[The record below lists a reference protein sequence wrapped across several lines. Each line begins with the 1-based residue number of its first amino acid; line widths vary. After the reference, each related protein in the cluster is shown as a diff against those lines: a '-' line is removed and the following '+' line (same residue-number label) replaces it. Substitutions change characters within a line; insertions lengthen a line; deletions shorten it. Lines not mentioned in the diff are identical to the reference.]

1 MSLATSH
8 RVETGP
14 AGTWLVVPGFG
25 APHCF
30 GTKHF
35 TSRGTAAIDGR
46 AMITARQVHKDGV
59 LVVDGTRR
67 DWGALQDEASAT
79 DADALATASPEC
91 WIGVS
96 TADCLPLLL
105 HDPDRGA
112 VAAVHAGWRGALMGV
127 APAALR
133 CLIERFGAR
142 AGRVEAA
149 IGPHIGACC
158 FEVGRAV
165 LDPLAAGFPGW
176 TRWVDRRAGEKG
188 YFDLRGFVR
197 RQLEEM
203 GMAPE
208 RIHAVDRCTRC
219 ESDLFS
225 SYRRDGRAPRGMLS
239 AIRPADPISG

>member
-1 MSLATSH
+1 
-8 RVETGP
+8 
-14 AGTWLVVPGFG
+14 
-25 APHCF
+25 
-30 GTKHF
+30 
-35 TSRGTAAIDGR
+35 
-46 AMITARQVHKDGV
+46 
-59 LVVDGTRR
+59 
-67 DWGALQDEASAT
+67 
-79 DADALATASPEC
+79 
-91 WIGVS
+91 
-96 TADCLPLLL
+96 
-105 HDPDRGA
+105 
-112 VAAVHAGWRGALMGV
+112 MGV